1 VATEQAR
8 SADEIAGQGKARQM
22 SDLHRDAPAVV
33 REASERGEVEI
44 RRYGKAVAYVVSPQ
58 ERRRAQWLER
68 VVTRAVVAEQ
78 YRRAWEDL
86 EAGNVVEGDEVEAML
101 KGFEL

>member
-1 VATEQAR
+1 MTTER
-8 SADEIAGQGKARQM
+8 AGRKAEEPAKAHPISELQ
-22 SDLHRDAPAVV
+22 RDAPEIV
-33 REASERGEVEI
+33 REASQRGEVEI
-44 RRYGKAVAYVVSPQ
+44 TRYGATVAYVVSPQ

-86 EAGNVVEGDEVEAML
+86 EAGNVVEWEEVEA
-101 KGFEL
+101 ELRERFGP